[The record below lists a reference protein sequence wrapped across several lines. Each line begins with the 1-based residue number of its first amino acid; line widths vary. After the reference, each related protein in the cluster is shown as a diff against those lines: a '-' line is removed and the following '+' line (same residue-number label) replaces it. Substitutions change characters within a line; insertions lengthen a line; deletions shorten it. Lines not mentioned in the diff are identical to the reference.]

1 MHLENTRVPAIGWQ
15 DDVTGIITNN
25 KELNRMSKLIVE
37 KADENKI
44 YFSEDDKCKLIAV
57 NKKKYRGEEEER
69 AALKLGNIP
78 LKKVTEAKVLGYT
91 FNEEGN
97 NTAHIEEKQQKTT
110 TMIANMG
117 ISIKTNNMENMFGQ
131 SMLTLHEQCFVPK
144 LVSGLTGFS
153 ISEMEF
159 VQIGTI
165 ERNILRNYLNLPQS
179 SPKVAL
185 YNEFGVIPIKM
196 ELYKRKMMMWNRVN
210 RKESNNL
217 IKDVVKEQVKGILP
231 WFRQIIMIGEVL
243 GIDIIQG
250 RNMEKEKWKEL
261 VNKKII
267 IATEEEL
274 KDEKEKLKKY
284 KEITKDEMEVGQ
296 QKRYMC
302 LPVKKAAC
310 FFRARTNQ
318 LDPSPRKPY
327 WSCKWRCR
335 FCREKTQD
343 TKHYILQCDKARQ
356 YVGGNKSKE
365 EIWRIITTLEGEDND
380 IKEVA
385 ASLQR
390 LYKEINK

>member
-1 MHLENTRVPAIGWQ
+1 
-15 DDVTGIITNN
+15 
-25 KELNRMSKLIVE
+25 
-37 KADENKI
+37 
-44 YFSEDDKCKLIAV
+44 
-57 NKKKYRGEEEER
+57 
-69 AALKLGNIP
+69 
-78 LKKVTEAKVLGYT
+78 
-91 FNEEGN
+91 
-97 NTAHIEEKQQKTT
+97 
-110 TMIANMG
+110 
-117 ISIKTNNMENMFGQ
+117 MENMFGQ
-131 SMLTLHEQCFVPK
+131 SMLVLHDKCFVPK

-159 VQIGTI
+159 TRIDVI

-185 YNEFGVIPIKM
+185 YNEFGIIPIKM

-210 RKESNNL
+210 RDESNNL
-217 IKDVVKEQVKGILP
+217 IKDAVKEQVKRILP
-231 WFRQIIMIGEVL
+231 WFRQIIMIGKEL

-250 RNMEKEKWKEL
+250 RKMDRNKWKKLVNEKIVLATEKE
-261 VNKKII
+261 V
-267 IATEEEL
+267 
-274 KDEKEKLKKY
+274 KDGKEKLKKY
-284 KEITKDEMEVGQ
+284 KEITKDVVEIGK

-343 TKHYILQCDKARQ
+343 SKHYILHCEKAGQ
-356 YVGGNKSKE
+356 FLNGNKTRE
-365 EIWRIITTLEGEDND
+365 DIWRIVTTLEGEDED

-385 ASLQR
+385 TGLQR
-390 LYKEINK
+390 LFKEINK